1 MLTGFEQQT
10 VELDDKELDY
20 ARTIARRLLREK
32 QLSSKRYITNPELIE
47 HLNEVHEI
55 NLSKSGYGARI
66 RKIVQWLRLHNH
78 PKPFTIVSSS
88 KGYRLTNDPMEI
100 KQTADTLQARAESI
114 LSVAQAVRKGI
125 QYANQSQLDV

>member
-1 MLTGFEQQT
+1 MLKGFEQQT

-32 QLSSKRYITNPELIE
+32 NLQSNRYITNAELVE
-47 HLNEVHEI
+47 HINEVHET
-55 NLSKSGYGARI
+55 NLSKSAYGARI

-88 KGYRLTNDPMEI
+88 KGYRLTKDPVEI
-100 KQTADTLQARAESI
+100 QQTADTLQARAESI
-114 LSVAQAVRKGI
+114 YSVAQAVRKGI
-125 QYANQSQLDV
+125 EYANQ